1 MNYYKPWYYWQ
12 INGAG
17 DLSKPFSFRIVNAAG
32 TTEDKEVGGF
42 ESEPFWIT
50 PAPGTNDTQTTS
62 TTSLH
67 TLHTTTIANA
77 VAPSS
82 KTTGTGKRYTH
93 SATALNTSQNPTGL
107 STGAEVGIGVGVGVA
122 ATALVLLGAFFLWRQ
137 NRQKKKKK
145 RSKAVPVEP
154 PPMASFHHA
163 NGYTDDPAQ
172 AQAQSP
178 PTTVHE
184 VSDTRDPVEMPIT
197 ERHELPGD
205 PRHSRHSN
213 ASLPLSASAASIWS
227 WDERRSLDSQ

>member
-32 TTEDKEVGGF
+32 TTEDKQVGGF

-50 PAPGTNDTQTTS
+50 PAPGTTGTQTSSTS
-62 TTSLH
+62 I
-67 TLHTTTIANA
+67 LHTTTIANA

-82 KTTGTGKRYTH
+82 KTTGKRYTH
-93 SATALNTSQNPTGL
+93 AATALNTSQNTSGL

-122 ATALVLLGAFFLWRQ
+122 GTALILLGAFFLWRRS
-137 NRQKKKKK
+137 RQKKKRKQ
-145 RSKAVPVEP
+145 AVPP
-154 PPMASFHHA
+154 GTPMASYQHP
-163 NGYTDDPAQ
+163 NGYTDDPARPWP
-172 AQAQSP
+172 AAAAQSP
-178 PTTVHE
+178 PTSVHE
-184 VSDTRDPVEMPIT
+184 VSGTRDPVEMPIT

-213 ASLPLSASAASIWS
+213 ASLPLSASAASMWS